1 MSFFSFSGSEVDLS
15 DKLGRTPLHYAA
27 SFVHADL
34 MSVLLN
40 KGCTVDKQDTNG
52 CTPLH
57 YAAAAKYEDHLY
69 VFLIQFNYSVVYSL
83 MKFDPVYLGLLLPVF
98 SVLSC

>member
-1 MSFFSFSGSEVDLS
+1 MICFKYVFHGEGFLNRHFVFSQFLGSEVDLS

-27 SFVHADL
+27 SFVHSKL
-34 MSVLLN
+34 LSVLLN

-57 YAAAAKYEDHLY
+57 YAAAATYDD
-69 VFLIQFNYSVVYSL
+69 VA
-83 MKFDPVYLGLLLPVF
+83 
-98 SVLSC
+98 

>member
-1 MSFFSFSGSEVDLS
+1 MLNYNYVLQNLTLIYILLFLQISGSEVDLS

-27 SFVHADL
+27 SFVHSKL
-34 MSVLLN
+34 LSVLLN

-57 YAAAAKYEDHLY
+57 YAAAAKYD
-69 VFLIQFNYSVVYSL
+69 
-83 MKFDPVYLGLLLPVF
+83 D
-98 SVLSC
+98 VL

>member
-1 MSFFSFSGSEVDLS
+1 MLGKRMLIYFSKVSFTSFSFLGSEVDLS

-34 MSVLLN
+34 MNVLLN

-57 YAAAAKYEDHLY
+57 YAAAAKYEDPL
-69 VFLIQFNYSVVYSL
+69 
-83 MKFDPVYLGLLLPVF
+83 
-98 SVLSC
+98 